1 MNAIAIANNDV
12 AIVAWAPDQSIDGCL
27 GFAVYRT
34 DLRSG
39 QTVPLP
45 AWVGFKGQSNK
56 DWKAQTTEVWP
67 IQKFHWKDLT
77 ARRGGSYRYKIVPM
91 LGTPGAL
98 KPHPTLSWDSN
109 PIHLT
114 PDRGGLSTYF
124 NRGIFSTQSL
134 AHQLPQGTDPA
145 MFKVLRGRIDQPGDP
160 LRLSL
165 AGEIIE
171 GVTSLVERA
180 RTTGGQCY
188 AALYELNDTELVQ
201 RLLVSPFV
209 HTILSNTGQADGTNR
224 PARQGLEEA
233 KVDLTSRMLPNGHIG
248 HNKFVVYLDSTG
260 TAKAV
265 LSGSTNW
272 TDTGLCGQA
281 NNAIVIENDELA
293 AVYLDYWKRIKADT
307 DAAGDDSKQLQAAD
321 YRSTNQTPH
330 DVALADGS
338 SVRVYFSPNTRQKTK
353 SSGAATP
360 VDLQEVFDRIAAAKQ
375 AVLFLAFEPGSPS
388 IIDAIAKAQAA
399 NPRLFV
405 RGAVTDPK
413 ASGDYTTQLFHLSGK
428 KPDATVVPATAIKD
442 QFSSWEHELLKD
454 PNGFAIIH
462 DKIVVIDP
470 FSVDCVVVTGSHN
483 LGYRASYCN
492 DENLLIFTG
501 KRALA
506 EAYTSHILDVYDHYR
521 FRFQVQQHG
530 TKAWSGLDSTPT
542 WQDKYFSADSP
553 SRVEFAFW
561 QGGIATTSG
570 PITSFSSTVA
580 GVNGPS
586 QPSTPQDDES
596 HAPHRQTGMPRA
608 KKPVRSRKKQG
619 G

>member
-1 MNAIAIANNDV
+1 MIWATARADPSPQSVWCPDLCKAIHKNRPPPVGRSGSQASRDLPMNAIAIANNDV
-12 AIVAWAPDQSIDGCL
+12 TIVAWAPDQSIDGCL

-34 DLRSG
+34 DLSSG

-109 PIHLT
+109 SIHLT

-134 AHQLPQGTDPA
+134 SHQLPQGTDPA

-165 AGEIIE
+165 ASEIIE

-209 HTILSNTGQADGTNR
+209 HTILSNTGQTDGTNR

-233 KVDLTSRMLPNGHIG
+233 KVDLTSRMLPNGHVG

-307 DAAGDDSKQLQAAD
+307 DAAGDDSRQLQAAD

-330 DVALADGS
+330 DVAQADGS
-338 SVRVYFSPNTRQKTK
+338 SIRVYFSPNTRQKTK

-360 VDLQEVFDRIAAAKQ
+360 VDLQEVFDRIAAAKH

-399 NPRLFV
+399 NPKLFV

-428 KPDATVVPATAIKD
+428 KPDATVVPATAIKWK
-442 QFSSWEHELLKD
+442 SGVGS
-454 PNGFAIIH
+454 
-462 DKIVVIDP
+462 P
-470 FSVDCVVVTGSHN
+470 FLPEKMNRH
-483 LGYRASYCN
+483 
-492 DENLLIFTG
+492 
-501 KRALA
+501 
-506 EAYTSHILDVYDHYR
+506 
-521 FRFQVQQHG
+521 
-530 TKAWSGLDSTPT
+530 
-542 WQDKYFSADSP
+542 
-553 SRVEFAFW
+553 
-561 QGGIATTSG
+561 
-570 PITSFSSTVA
+570 
-580 GVNGPS
+580 
-586 QPSTPQDDES
+586 
-596 HAPHRQTGMPRA
+596 RA
-608 KKPVRSRKKQG
+608 KKLGRG

>member
-1 MNAIAIANNDV
+1 
-12 AIVAWAPDQSIDGCL
+12 
-27 GFAVYRT
+27 
-34 DLRSG
+34 
-39 QTVPLP
+39 
-45 AWVGFKGQSNK
+45 
-56 DWKAQTTEVWP
+56 
-67 IQKFHWKDLT
+67 
-77 ARRGGSYRYKIVPM
+77 
-91 LGTPGAL
+91 
-98 KPHPTLSWDSN
+98 
-109 PIHLT
+109 
-114 PDRGGLSTYF
+114 
-124 NRGIFSTQSL
+124 
-134 AHQLPQGTDPA
+134 

-209 HTILSNTGQADGTNR
+209 HTILSNTGQTDGTNR

-307 DAAGDDSKQLQAAD
+307 DAAGDDSRQLQAAD
-321 YRSTNQTPH
+321 YRTTNQTPH

-338 SVRVYFSPNTRQKTK
+338 PVRVYFSPNIRQKTK

-360 VDLQEVFDRIAAAKQ
+360 VDLQEVFDHIAAAKH

-399 NPRLFV
+399 NPELFV

-413 ASGDYTTQLFHLSGK
+413 ASGDYTTQLFHRSGK
-428 KPDATVVPATAIKD
+428 KPDATVVLATAIKD
-442 QFSSWEHELLKD
+442 QFSFWEHELLKD
-454 PNGFAIIH
+454 PHGFAIIH
-462 DKIVVIDP
+462 DKTVVIDP

-492 DENLLIFTG
+492 DENCSSSPASGPWPRRTLSRPGHLRSLPFPLPGATTWDQG
-501 KRALA
+501 LVGARLDAHLA
-506 EAYTSHILDVYDHYR
+506 GQVLQCRQPVAGRVCVLAGWHRHDLGADH
-521 FRFQVQQHG
+521 FFLQHG
-530 TKAWSGLDSTPT
+530 CGRQRTFPT
-542 WQDKYFSADSP
+542 VDAAGRRKPCSASP
-553 SRVEFAFW
+553 DGDAPREEARPLQEEARRV
-561 QGGIATTSG
+561 T
-570 PITSFSSTVA
+570 
-580 GVNGPS
+580 
-586 QPSTPQDDES
+586 
-596 HAPHRQTGMPRA
+596 R
-608 KKPVRSRKKQG
+608 
-619 G
+619 